1 LFLDGGRNL
10 GRSASVLPADPTI
23 RRSGKD
29 EPMPTPKELTESFWK
44 ALKSDMT
51 VMLSAVDVEEGHARP
66 MTAQLDEEQ
75 NGDQSGP
82 IWFFTSNETELAES
96 LGSGTKR
103 GLFTFAS
110 KSHGLFATV
119 HGDLAIDNDRAVID
133 RLWNAHVAAWYE
145 KGKDDPQLCL
155 LRFDPDDAEIWENGS
170 SLVAGVKALLGVDP
184 KKDYKDKVAKVLLD

>member
-1 LFLDGGRNL
+1 
-10 GRSASVLPADPTI
+10 
-23 RRSGKD
+23 
-29 EPMPTPKELTESFWK
+29 MPTSHELEEAFWK

-66 MTAQLDEEQ
+66 MTAQLDVEET
-75 NGDQSGP
+75 GDASGP
-82 IWFFTSNETELAES
+82 IWFFTSNQTELVETLAGGEQ
-96 LGSGTKR
+96 R

-119 HGDLAIDNDRAVID
+119 HGAISVHSDRAVVD

-145 KGKDDPQLCL
+145 DGKDDPKLRL
-155 LRFDPDDAEIWENGS
+155 LRFDPDRAEIWENGS

-184 KKDYKDKVAKVLLD
+184 KKDYKDKVAKVLLA